1 VVRRRVAQC
10 GGMNNHR
17 YILMVFLAGS
27 AVLGFTCHSVAVD
40 VLARMDTGDPVLAG
54 ISLSAGVSLVTALVT
69 FFVLLRHERAYL
81 YTDEVVGELRKVTW
95 PVREETVRSTAVV
108 LGFTAVMASSL
119 ALYDYLWATVTG
131 IVLFNES

>member
-1 VVRRRVAQC
+1 
-10 GGMNNHR
+10 
-17 YILMVFLAGS
+17 MVFLAG
-27 AVLGFTCHSVAVD
+27 ATVLGFTCHSVAVD
-40 VLARMDTGDPVLAG
+40 VLARMDIGDPVLAG
-54 ISLSAGVSLVTALVT
+54 FSLSAGISVAAALVT

-131 IVLFNES
+131 IVLFNEG